1 MRFPMEADQLAFDAS
16 AIRAGDWEL
25 HAGSRTDTGEIGVFV
40 VSRTLPPD
48 DEGGS
53 GGEIRR
59 GAILVEIRMP
69 FFRQVRKC
77 GEQLVSAAL
86 SRTGFSDAMAG
97 AIRASA
103 PPSIIDGGIKHMRRI
118 DRTLPPRP
126 IA

>member
-1 MRFPMEADQLAFDAS
+1 MEADQLAFDAS
-16 AIRAGDWEL
+16 ALGAGHWRL
-25 HAGSRTDTGEIGVFV
+25 NAGSGADTCEIEVFL
-40 VSRTLPPD
+40 VSRALPPD
-48 DEGGS
+48 DECGS

>member
-1 MRFPMEADQLAFDAS
+1 MKADQLTFDTS
-16 AIRAGDWEL
+16 ALGAGDREL
-25 HAGSRTDTGEIGVFV
+25 DAGTGTDTGEIGMFV

-48 DEGGS
+48 DECRS
-53 GGEIRR
+53 GGKLCW

-103 PPSIIDGGIKHMRRI
+103 PPSIVDGGIKHMRRI